1 MRIGCLQFSP
11 QVAAIDD
18 NLNRADA
25 VLNRANPDDLEDL
38 DILVLPAMAFTG
50 RNFLS
55 LRDISPFL
63 EPVGSGISALW
74 ARTAALKYNCKVAI
88 GYPER
93 VDSSFSFLLQGES
106 FNSLLMVNE
115 NGETLA
121 NYRKQHLD
129 YADKGWAFEG
139 ARGFFHDVIDGLG
152 RVTMGLCTDID
163 PSETPWH
170 QFEFAF
176 DVLDSEA
183 NVVIV
188 SMAWSA
194 SAFDNPASFHSK
206 PDEPHMATLEHW
218 VKRMEPLIRADR
230 DDEIIFVF
238 ANRCGSEGDVLYTG
252 SSAVIGICNGE
263 VRVYGVLGRGTKQLL
278 VVDTD
283 EEPSARLVRRP
294 GKKAAD
300 DSCDVVDDDLFGPV
314 GTVEELAIPHSSRNI
329 CPTNEIDTRELA
341 SIHVPESTA
350 EISTNAATN
359 IRPKSPKKTRHLAC
373 AQTQMPIPNQR
384 YHFNFAMRKPATGN
398 TLVQTITTLVT
409 VEITVAATDGLAL
422 DDAASIN
429 EEPFALEA
437 AAPDGNAGR
446 RSADDKPFVSLN
458 ADVKELFDRGL
469 AFGNFVWGAVGGSI
483 EGVEG
488 VAAVAVDVSAA
499 VVFKL
504 PNPGLGGVKSLGPPT
519 EGTGKFKH

>member
-1 MRIGCLQFSP
+1 
-11 QVAAIDD
+11 
-18 NLNRADA
+18 
-25 VLNRANPDDLEDL
+25 
-38 DILVLPAMAFTG
+38 
-50 RNFLS
+50 
-55 LRDISPFL
+55 
-63 EPVGSGISALW
+63 
-74 ARTAALKYNCKVAI
+74 
-88 GYPER
+88 
-93 VDSSFSFLLQGES
+93 
-106 FNSLLMVNE
+106 
-115 NGETLA
+115 
-121 NYRKQHLD
+121 
-129 YADKGWAFEG
+129 
-139 ARGFFHDVIDGLG
+139 
-152 RVTMGLCTDID
+152 MGLCTDID

-300 DSCDVVDDDLFGPV
+300 DSCDVVDDDLFGP
-314 GTVEELAIPHSSRNI
+314 
-329 CPTNEIDTRELA
+329 
-341 SIHVPESTA
+341 
-350 EISTNAATN
+350 
-359 IRPKSPKKTRHLAC
+359 
-373 AQTQMPIPNQR
+373 
-384 YHFNFAMRKPATGN
+384 GN

-519 EGTGKFKH
+519 EGTGKFKHVTFPFCGPDGERLPDPPEITIRRQVAK

>member
-1 MRIGCLQFSP
+1 
-11 QVAAIDD
+11 
-18 NLNRADA
+18 
-25 VLNRANPDDLEDL
+25 
-38 DILVLPAMAFTG
+38 
-50 RNFLS
+50 
-55 LRDISPFL
+55 
-63 EPVGSGISALW
+63 
-74 ARTAALKYNCKVAI
+74 
-88 GYPER
+88 
-93 VDSSFSFLLQGES
+93 
-106 FNSLLMVNE
+106 MVNE

-139 ARGFFHDVIDGLG
+139 AGGFFHDVIDGLG
-152 RVTMGLCTDID
+152 RVTMGVCTDID

-194 SAFDNPASFHSK
+194 SALDNPASFHSK

-283 EEPSARLVRRP
+283 EEPSARLVRRS
-294 GKKAAD
+294 GKRAAD
-300 DSCDVVDDDLFGPV
+300 DSCNVVGDDLLGPAR
-314 GTVEELAIPHSSRNI
+314 TVEGLAVPHSSQNI
-329 CPTNEIDTRELA
+329 CPRSEIDTRELA
-341 SIHVPESTA
+341 SIHMPESTA

-373 AQTQMPIPNQR
+373 AQTQMPIPNR
-384 YHFNFAMRKPATGN
+384 PYRFDFAMRKPATVCFYVLPNDATELLLDILQRVDQPIPVRLIDHLPDEDLFLGGLSSKAGEWCFGSSFWEKIQISRMQSE
-398 TLVQTITTLVT
+398 T
-409 VEITVAATDGLAL
+409 EITIKLVAMSKST
-422 DDAASIN
+422 S
-429 EEPFALEA
+429 
-437 AAPDGNAGR
+437 
-446 RSADDKPFVSLN
+446 
-458 ADVKELFDRGL
+458 DVKYQ
-469 AFGNFVWGAVGGSI
+469 
-483 EGVEG
+483 
-488 VAAVAVDVSAA
+488 
-499 VVFKL
+499 
-504 PNPGLGGVKSLGPPT
+504 
-519 EGTGKFKH
+519 